1 MKFKFYFNSKLFFNI
16 FKILVDLTLIV
27 CNYFVCK
34 QSDLVNPSLKKLLYI
49 FLILML
55 FIINKKNTFAIT
67 KPLILILS
75 PIVSFFIVEFLS
87 LSGANPFSKYSFKII
102 LVNLLIYYF
111 IYSILYIII
120 NIPKLSLFLCYIIF
134 YIISIA
140 NHFIVIYR
148 GRGLFPNDIFS
159 LKTATTIIDNISLD
173 ITTEMI
179 IITYISIIWLFL
191 LIKAPIKRKKFTSNL
206 RIKIP
211 ILLISLIGIYLFTF
225 SNLLFKIGFKQ
236 VHWYGHLTNGLAL
249 NFTIET
255 NLNRISKPNNYSES
269 TLKNIKSEVDNL
281 DISTISTSNST
292 LNEKPNIIVIMD
304 ESFADLRCIGNFQT
318 NKPVME
324 FLDSLSKNTIK
335 GYALS
340 SVYGGGTATSEFE
353 FLTGTSTAFL
363 PSSTIAYQ
371 SYINNKTDSLV
382 SILKEQGYSTIAI
395 HPYQGNNYNRPNA
408 YKNLGFDKYYHAENL
423 YITPDNDL
431 RNLASD
437 YYDFNKL
444 IELYNEKKADEK
456 LFIFNVTIQ
465 NHGGYEDVA
474 DNFNEQIRINNFSK
488 DDYPAANQYLSL
500 LYETDKALK
509 NLISYFDNVDEPT
522 IILMF
527 GDHQGMVE
535 DEFINYLYGK
545 KQTNLSLEEKQK
557 LYTIPFYIWANYD
570 INEKFIDCTS
580 INYLSTY
587 LLDVAGVKRSN
598 YFKYLTYLRNEIP
611 AINNF
616 CYVDLD
622 GNYHPIENNA
632 IPKSENKLLNK
643 YQILQYNYLFDSKH
657 KLSNFYSLPN

>member
-1 MKFKFYFNSKLFFNI
+1 MKFKFYFNSKTLFI
-16 FKILVDLTLIV
+16 FKILFSLTLII
-27 CNYFVCK
+27 CNNYFICQ
-34 QSDLVNPSLKKLLYI
+34 QSNLVTPSLKKLLYI

-55 FIINKKNTFAIT
+55 LIINIEKIFMVT
-67 KPLILILS
+67 KPLILISS
-75 PIVSFFIVEFLS
+75 PIISFFTIEFLS
-87 LSGANPFSKYSFKII
+87 LNGANPFSKYSFKII

-120 NIPKLSLFLCYIIF
+120 NIPKLSLILCHIIF
-134 YIISIA
+134 YIVSIS
-140 NHFIVIYR
+140 NYFIVIYR
-148 GRGLFPNDIFS
+148 GRGLFPNDIFA
-159 LKTATTIIDNISLD
+159 LKTATTIMDNFSID
-173 ITTEMI
+173 ITKEII
-179 IITYISIIWLFL
+179 IITYISIVWLFV
-191 LIKAPIKRKKFTSNL
+191 LIKVPIKRKKFTSGL
-206 RIKIP
+206 KIKIP
-211 ILLISLIGIYLFTF
+211 ILLVSLIGIYLFIF
-225 SNLLFKIGFKQ
+225 SNFLFKIGFKQ

-255 NLNRISKPNNYSES
+255 NLSRIFKPNNYSES
-269 TLKNIKSEVDNL
+269 TLKNIQSEIDNL
-281 DISTISTSNST
+281 DISKINTSKST

-304 ESFADLRCIGNFQT
+304 ESFADLRCIGNFKT

-324 FLDSLSKNTIK
+324 FLDSLSENTIK
-335 GYALS
+335 GYALT

-353 FLTGTSTAFL
+353 FLTGASTAFL

-371 SYINNKTDSLV
+371 TYINYETDSLV
-382 SILKEQGYSTIAI
+382 SLLKEQGYSTIAM
-395 HPYQGNNYNRPNA
+395 HPYQGNNYNRISA

-437 YYDFNKL
+437 YYDFNEL
-444 IELYNEKKADEK
+444 IKLYNEKEVDEK

-465 NHGGYEDVA
+465 NHGGYEDIA
-474 DNFNEQIRINNFSK
+474 NNFNEQITIDGFNK
-488 DDYPAANQYLSL
+488 TDYPAANQYLSL
-500 LYETDKALK
+500 LYETDKAFK
-509 NLISYFDNVDEPT
+509 NLISYFDNVNEPT

-527 GDHQGMVE
+527 GDHQGMIE

-545 KQTNLSLEEKQK
+545 NQTNLNLKEKQK

-570 INEKFIDCTS
+570 INEEFIDCTS

-587 LLDVAGVKRSN
+587 LLDVAGVERSD

-616 CYVDLD
+616 CYIDSD
-622 GNYHPIENNA
+622 GNYHPIENNS
-632 IPKSENKLLNK
+632 IPQSENKLLNK

-657 KLSNFYSLPN
+657 KLLNFYSVPN